1 VPWATDVAQGDA
13 GDKVGPFNHP
23 ARTTIQGAARMSDIG
38 LDWGPLDWAEIA
50 LFVGAPGL
58 VLGAMLGAVLWRRH
72 RLWGAIAG
80 AVARGWWCG
89 MLQLWLG

>member
-1 VPWATDVAQGDA
+1 
-13 GDKVGPFNHP
+13 
-23 ARTTIQGAARMSDIG
+23 MSDIG